1 MIEVINT
8 IAHQLLQN
16 SLLELLAV
24 IFAVAYLFLV
34 VQENSLCWYAGGI
47 STLIF
52 LLIFWDV
59 KLYMEFGLQIY
70 YLAMA
75 LYGWYQWRDANRETA
90 SLKVSK
96 WSARQHVFA
105 LALIATLTFVSGS
118 LLNSGT
124 DASLPYLDSFT
135 TWASVVTTYMVARK
149 VLENWIYWLV
159 IDSASIYLYV
169 DRELYFTSL
178 LFVIYI
184 VIIFFGW
191 CSWSK
196 SYRQRRE
203 RMSIGIIDYASP
215 TTRNLL
221 SLFFRPFQSERS
233 ARKKRS

>member
-24 IFAVAYLFLV
+24 VFAVAYLVLAV
-34 VQENSLCWYAGGI
+34 RENSLCWYAAGI

-52 LLIFWDV
+52 LFIFWDV
-59 KLYMEFGLQIY
+59 KLYMESGLQIY

-75 LYGWYQWRDANRETA
+75 FYGWYQWRGAQTETV
-90 SLKVSK
+90 SLRVSK
-96 WSARQHVFA
+96 WRAKQHVVA

-124 DASLPYLDSFT
+124 DANLPYLDSFT
-135 TWASVVTTYMVARK
+135 TWASVVTTFMVARK
-149 VLENWIYWLV
+149 ILENWFYWLV
-159 IDSASIYLYV
+159 IDSVSIYLYL

-178 LFVIYI
+178 LFAIYI

-191 CSWSK
+191 FAWNR
-196 SYRQRRE
+196 SYRQRE
-203 RMSIGIIDYASP
+203 IEAY
-215 TTRNLL
+215 
-221 SLFFRPFQSERS
+221 
-233 ARKKRS
+233 